1 MKMKWFRKLLNQKNE
16 DHIYVPNMKGQK
28 PNLYI
33 DSKSSISF
41 VIYPANG
48 GYVVEHSLLRRHA
61 DSAGTTLTLVNREED
76 LGTAIA
82 HIITLESL
90 KA

>member
-1 MKMKWFRKLLNQKNE
+1 MKWFRKLLNQKNE
-16 DHIYVPNMKGQK
+16 DHIYPSSKSQK

-33 DSKSSISF
+33 DAKSSISF
-41 VIYPANG
+41 AIYPANG
-48 GYVVEHSLLRRHA
+48 GYVVEHSLRRRHA
-61 DSAGTTLTLVNREED
+61 DSDGTTLTLVNREED

-82 HIITLESL
+82 HIITLESV

>member
-1 MKMKWFRKLLNQKNE
+1 MKWFRKLRNQKNE
-16 DHIYVPNMKGQK
+16 DHIHVLNMKGQK

-33 DSKSSISF
+33 DTKSSISF

-48 GYVVEHSLLRRHA
+48 GYVVEHSLRRRHA

>member
-1 MKMKWFRKLLNQKNE
+1 MKWFSKLLNKKNKN
-16 DHIYVPNMKGQK
+16 HIYALNSKRQEPK
-28 PNLYI
+28 LYI
-33 DSKSSISF
+33 DAKSSISF
-41 VIYPANG
+41 AIYPANG
-48 GYVVEHSLLRRHA
+48 GYVVEHSLRRRHA
-61 DSAGTTLTLVNREED
+61 DSDGTTLTLVNREED